1 MYLTKNQ
8 ELELL
13 SALDSRGESP
23 LKFAYIPGYK
33 EWINVAQKSREEHSI
48 QFEEDLLK
56 IESFPFIFRE
66 ITDQIKTVNII
77 DFGCGDGVPI
87 LPVINYLK
95 TVPNI
100 RYIPVD
106 ISENMI
112 LEAKKTLKNK
122 FPKIEIVSIISD
134 FEKGEILEDIFQ
146 LTKSTNTR
154 NYFFLLGN
162 TLGNSNNTEK
172 FLSNL
177 KLSMFSEDSLI
188 IGNQIANLFA
198 SSKFIKYYQAKEV
211 YNLVTSTLRNYG
223 MKCAFEEY
231 TVRWNVRQKQIETFL
246 TLREDKKITIASYPV
261 SFEKGEEI
269 LLFTSKKFGEENLA
283 EELNNV
289 GFRIDFFATNKKKN
303 TCIASVTPTRYKS
316 E

>member
-1 MYLTKNQ
+1 
-8 ELELL
+8 
-13 SALDSRGESP
+13 
-23 LKFAYIPGYK
+23 
-33 EWINVAQKSREEHSI
+33 
-48 QFEEDLLK
+48 
-56 IESFPFIFRE
+56 
-66 ITDQIKTVNII
+66 
-77 DFGCGDGVPI
+77 
-87 LPVINYLK
+87 
-95 TVPNI
+95 
-100 RYIPVD
+100 
-106 ISENMI
+106 MI

-211 YNLVTSTLRNYG
+211 YNLGESFSVPVIIKSVSEISGILQMDLIFGKSFQPSFSGLQHLYS
-223 MKCAFEEY
+223 Y
-231 TVRWNVRQKQIETFL
+231 
-246 TLREDKKITIASYPV
+246 DKYLYHQSIS
-261 SFEKGEEI
+261 
-269 LLFTSKKFGEENLA
+269 LLW
-283 EELNNV
+283 
-289 GFRIDFFATNKKKN
+289 
-303 TCIASVTPTRYKS
+303 
-316 E
+316 